1 MLHARLAR
9 DTVGGLFFAAIG
21 LAFVLG
27 SNHLPMG
34 EAARMASGYFPR
46 LLGFCLIFIGLVISI
61 RGTFS
66 EKKPHEIIYRF
77 ALKKVLLIGT
87 ALLAFAFLLFAFLLE
102 PAGLWIALSVLVFI
116 SSFASEKRGIREA
129 LILTVV
135 IDLLVAAVFVGAIG
149 LEINL
154 LPAWE

>member
-21 LAFVLG
+21 LTFVLG

-77 ALKKVLLIGT
+77 ALKKVVLIGI
-87 ALLAFAFLLFAFLLE
+87 ALLAFAFLLE

>member
-66 EKKPHEIIYRF
+66 EKKSHEVIYRF
-77 ALKKVLLIGT
+77 ALKKVILIGI
-87 ALLAFAFLLFAFLLE
+87 ALLAFAFLLE

-154 LPAWE
+154 LPPWE

>member
-46 LLGFCLIFIGLVISI
+46 LLGYCLIFIGLVISI

-66 EKKPHEIIYRF
+66 EKKSHEIIYRF
-77 ALKKVLLIGT
+77 ALKKVLLIDT
-87 ALLAFAFLLFAFLLE
+87 ALLAFAFLLE

-116 SSFASEKRGIREA
+116 SSFASEQRRIREA

-135 IDLLVAAVFVGAIG
+135 VDLLVTAVFVGAIG

>member
-46 LLGFCLIFIGLVISI
+46 LLGYCLIFIGLVISI

-66 EKKPHEIIYRF
+66 EKKSHEIIYRF

-87 ALLAFAFLLFAFLLE
+87 ALLAFAFLLE

-116 SSFASEKRGIREA
+116 SSFASEQRRIREA

-135 IDLLVAAVFVGAIG
+135 VDLLVTAVFVGAIG

>member
-66 EKKPHEIIYRF
+66 EKKSHEIIYRF

-87 ALLAFAFLLFAFLLE
+87 ALLAFAFLLE

-116 SSFASEKRGIREA
+116 SSFASEQRSIREA

-135 IDLLVAAVFVGAIG
+135 VDLLVTAVFVGAIG

>member
-46 LLGFCLIFIGLVISI
+46 LLGYCLIFIGLAISI

-66 EKKPHEIIYRF
+66 EKKSHEIIYRF

-87 ALLAFAFLLFAFLLE
+87 ALLAFAFLLE

-116 SSFASEKRGIREA
+116 SSFAYEQRSIREA

-135 IDLLVAAVFVGAIG
+135 VDLLVTAVFVGAIG

-154 LPAWE
+154 LPTWE

>member
-46 LLGFCLIFIGLVISI
+46 LLGYCLIFIGLAISI

-66 EKKPHEIIYRF
+66 EKKSHEIIYCF

-87 ALLAFAFLLFAFLLE
+87 ALLAFAFLLE

-116 SSFASEKRGIREA
+116 SSFASEQRSIREA

-135 IDLLVAAVFVGAIG
+135 VDLLVTAVFVGAIG

>member
-46 LLGFCLIFIGLVISI
+46 LLGYCLIFIGLAISI

-66 EKKPHEIIYRF
+66 EKKSHEIIYRF

-87 ALLAFAFLLFAFLLE
+87 ALLAFAFLLE
-102 PAGLWIALSVLVFI
+102 PAGLLIALSVLVFI
-116 SSFASEKRGIREA
+116 SSFASEQRSIREA

-135 IDLLVAAVFVGAIG
+135 VDLLVTAVFVGAIG

>member
-46 LLGFCLIFIGLVISI
+46 LLGYCLIFIGLVISI

-66 EKKPHEIIYRF
+66 EKKSHEIIYRF
-77 ALKKVLLIGT
+77 ALKKVLLIGI
-87 ALLAFAFLLFAFLLE
+87 ALLAFAFLLE
-102 PAGLWIALSVLVFI
+102 PTGLWIALSVLVFI

-154 LPAWE
+154 LPPWE

>member
-66 EKKPHEIIYRF
+66 EKKSHEVIYRF
-77 ALKKVLLIGT
+77 ALKKVVLIGI
-87 ALLAFAFLLFAFLLE
+87 ALLAFAFLLE

-116 SSFASEKRGIREA
+116 SSFASEQRSIREA

-135 IDLLVAAVFVGAIG
+135 VDLLVTAVFVGAIG

>member
-66 EKKPHEIIYRF
+66 EKKPHEVIYRF
-77 ALKKVLLIGT
+77 ALKKVVLIGI
-87 ALLAFAFLLFAFLLE
+87 ALLAFAFLLE

-116 SSFASEKRGIREA
+116 SSFASEQRSIREA

-135 IDLLVAAVFVGAIG
+135 VDLLVTAVFVGAIG

>member
-27 SNHLPMG
+27 SNPLPMG

-46 LLGFCLIFIGLVISI
+46 LLGYCLIFIGLVISI

-66 EKKPHEIIYRF
+66 EKKSHGIIYRF

-87 ALLAFAFLLFAFLLE
+87 ALLAFAFLLE

-116 SSFASEKRGIREA
+116 SSFASEQRSIREA

-135 IDLLVAAVFVGAIG
+135 VDLLVTAVFVGAIG

>member
-46 LLGFCLIFIGLVISI
+46 LLGYCLIFIGLVISI

-66 EKKPHEIIYRF
+66 EKKSHEIIYRF

-87 ALLAFAFLLFAFLLE
+87 ALLAFAFLLE
-102 PAGLWIALSVLVFI
+102 SAGLWIALSVLVFI

>member
-46 LLGFCLIFIGLVISI
+46 LLGYCLIFIGLVISI

-66 EKKPHEIIYRF
+66 EKKSHEIIYRF
-77 ALKKVLLIGT
+77 ALKKVLLIGI
-87 ALLAFAFLLFAFLLE
+87 ALLAFAFLLE

-135 IDLLVAAVFVGAIG
+135 FVGAIG

-154 LPAWE
+154 LPPWE

>member
-46 LLGFCLIFIGLVISI
+46 LLGYCLIFIGLAISI

-66 EKKPHEIIYRF
+66 EKKSHEIIYRF
-77 ALKKVLLIGT
+77 ALKKVLLIST
-87 ALLAFAFLLFAFLLE
+87 ALLAFAFLLE

-116 SSFASEKRGIREA
+116 SSFASEQRRIREA

-135 IDLLVAAVFVGAIG
+135 VDLLVTAVFVGAIG

>member
-46 LLGFCLIFIGLVISI
+46 LLGYCLIFIGLVISI

-66 EKKPHEIIYRF
+66 EKKSHEIIYRF
-77 ALKKVLLIGT
+77 ALKKVLLIGI
-87 ALLAFAFLLFAFLLE
+87 ALLAFAFLLE

-116 SSFASEKRGIREA
+116 SSFASEKRSIREA

-154 LPAWE
+154 LPPWE

>member
-34 EAARMASGYFPR
+34 EATRMASGYFPR
-46 LLGFCLIFIGLVISI
+46 LLGYCLIFIGLVISI

-66 EKKPHEIIYRF
+66 EKKSHEIIYRF
-77 ALKKVLLIGT
+77 ALKKVLLIGI
-87 ALLAFAFLLFAFLLE
+87 ALLAFAFLLE

-116 SSFASEKRGIREA
+116 SSFASEQRSIREA

-135 IDLLVAAVFVGAIG
+135 VDLLVTAVFVGAIG

>member
-46 LLGFCLIFIGLVISI
+46 LLGYCLIFIGLVISI

-66 EKKPHEIIYRF
+66 EKKSHEIIYRF
-77 ALKKVLLIGT
+77 ALKKVLLIGI
-87 ALLAFAFLLFAFLLE
+87 ALLAFAFLLE

-116 SSFASEKRGIREA
+116 SSFASEQRSIREA

-135 IDLLVAAVFVGAIG
+135 VDLLVTAVFVSAIG

>member
-46 LLGFCLIFIGLVISI
+46 LLGYCLIFIGLVISI

-66 EKKPHEIIYRF
+66 EKKSHEIIYRF

-87 ALLAFAFLLFAFLLE
+87 ALLAFAFLLE

>member
-87 ALLAFAFLLFAFLLE
+87 ALLAFAFLLE
-102 PAGLWIALSVLVFI
+102 PAGLWI
-116 SSFASEKRGIREA
+116 ASEKRGIREA

>member
-46 LLGFCLIFIGLVISI
+46 LLGYCLIFIGLVISI

-66 EKKPHEIIYRF
+66 EKKSHEIIYRF
-77 ALKKVLLIGT
+77 ALKKVLLIGI
-87 ALLAFAFLLFAFLLE
+87 ALLAFAFLLE

-116 SSFASEKRGIREA
+116 SSFASEQRSIREA

-135 IDLLVAAVFVGAIG
+135 VDLLVTAVFVGAIG

>member
-46 LLGFCLIFIGLVISI
+46 LLGYCLIFIGLVISI

-66 EKKPHEIIYRF
+66 EKKSHEIIYRF
-77 ALKKVLLIGT
+77 ALKKVLLIGI
-87 ALLAFAFLLFAFLLE
+87 ALLAFAFLLE

-129 LILTVV
+129 LNLTVV

-154 LPAWE
+154 LPPWE

>member
-46 LLGFCLIFIGLVISI
+46 LLGYCLIFIGLVISI

-66 EKKPHEIIYRF
+66 EKKSHEIIYRF
-77 ALKKVLLIGT
+77 TLKKVILIGI
-87 ALLAFAFLLFAFLLE
+87 ALLAFAFLLE

-116 SSFASEKRGIREA
+116 SSFASEQRSIREA

-135 IDLLVAAVFVGAIG
+135 VDLLVTAVFVGAIG

>member
-66 EKKPHEIIYRF
+66 EKKSHEVIYRF
-77 ALKKVLLIGT
+77 ALKKVVLIGI
-87 ALLAFAFLLFAFLLE
+87 ALLAFAFLLE

-154 LPAWE
+154 LPPWE

>member
-27 SNHLPMG
+27 SNPLPMG

-46 LLGFCLIFIGLVISI
+46 LLGYCLIFIGLVISI

-66 EKKPHEIIYRF
+66 EKKSHEIIYRF

-87 ALLAFAFLLFAFLLE
+87 ALLAFAFLLE

-116 SSFASEKRGIREA
+116 SSFASEQRRIREA

-135 IDLLVAAVFVGAIG
+135 VDLLVTAVFVGAIG

>member
-9 DTVGGLFFAAIG
+9 DIVGGLFFAAIG

-46 LLGFCLIFIGLVISI
+46 LLGYCLIFIGLVISI

-66 EKKPHEIIYRF
+66 KKKSHEIIYRF
-77 ALKKVLLIGT
+77 ALKKILLIGT
-87 ALLAFAFLLFAFLLE
+87 ALLAFAFLLE

-116 SSFASEKRGIREA
+116 SSFASEQRSICEA

-135 IDLLVAAVFVGAIG
+135 VDLLVTAVFVGAIG

>member
-46 LLGFCLIFIGLVISI
+46 LLGYCLIFIGLVISI

-66 EKKPHEIIYRF
+66 EKKSHEIIYRF
-77 ALKKVLLIGT
+77 ALKKILLIGT
-87 ALLAFAFLLFAFLLE
+87 ALLAFAFLLE

-116 SSFASEKRGIREA
+116 SSFASEQRRIREA

-135 IDLLVAAVFVGAIG
+135 VDLLVTAVFVGAIG

>member
-46 LLGFCLIFIGLVISI
+46 LLGYCLIFIGLVISI

-66 EKKPHEIIYRF
+66 EKKSHEIIYRF
-77 ALKKVLLIGT
+77 ALKKVLLIGI
-87 ALLAFAFLLFAFLLE
+87 ALLAFAFLLE

-154 LPAWE
+154 LPPWE

>member
-87 ALLAFAFLLFAFLLE
+87 ALLAFAFLLE

-116 SSFASEKRGIREA
+116 SSFASEQRSIREA

-135 IDLLVAAVFVGAIG
+135 VDLLVTAVFVGAIG

>member
-1 MLHARLAR
+1 
-9 DTVGGLFFAAIG
+9 
-21 LAFVLG
+21 
-27 SNHLPMG
+27 
-34 EAARMASGYFPR
+34 MASGYFPH
-46 LLGFCLIFIGLVISI
+46 LLGYCLIFIGLVISI
-61 RGTFS
+61 LGTFS
-66 EKKPHEIIYRF
+66 EKKSHEIIYRF

-87 ALLAFAFLLFAFLLE
+87 ALLAFAFLLE

-116 SSFASEKRGIREA
+116 SSFASEQRRIREA

-135 IDLLVAAVFVGAIG
+135 VDLLVTAVFVGAIG

>member
-27 SNHLPMG
+27 SNYLPMG
-34 EAARMASGYFPR
+34 EAARMSSGYFPR
-46 LLGFCLIFIGLVISI
+46 LLGYCLIFIGLMISI

-66 EKKPHEIIYRF
+66 EKKSHEIIYRF
-77 ALKKVLLIGT
+77 ALKKVLLIGI
-87 ALLAFAFLLFAFLLE
+87 ALLAFAFLLE

-116 SSFASEKRGIREA
+116 SFASEQRSIREA

-135 IDLLVAAVFVGAIG
+135 VDLLVTAVFVGAIG

>member
-46 LLGFCLIFIGLVISI
+46 LLGYCLIFIGLVISI

-66 EKKPHEIIYRF
+66 EKKSHEIIYRF

-87 ALLAFAFLLFAFLLE
+87 ALLAFAFLLE

-116 SSFASEKRGIREA
+116 SSFASEQRSIREA

-135 IDLLVAAVFVGAIG
+135 VDLLVTAVFVGAIG

-154 LPAWE
+154 LPVWE

>member
-34 EAARMASGYFPR
+34 EAARMASGYFPC
-46 LLGFCLIFIGLVISI
+46 LLGYCLIFIGLVISI

-66 EKKPHEIIYRF
+66 EKKSHEIIYRF
-77 ALKKVLLIGT
+77 ALKKVLLIGI
-87 ALLAFAFLLFAFLLE
+87 ALLAFAFLLE

-154 LPAWE
+154 LPPWE

>member
-66 EKKPHEIIYRF
+66 EKKSHEVIYRF
-77 ALKKVLLIGT
+77 ALKKVVLIGI
-87 ALLAFAFLLFAFLLE
+87 ALLAFAFLLE

-116 SSFASEKRGIREA
+116 SSFASEKRSIREA

-135 IDLLVAAVFVGAIG
+135 VDLLVTAVFVGAIG

-154 LPAWE
+154 LPALE

>member
-66 EKKPHEIIYRF
+66 EKKSHEVIYRF
-77 ALKKVLLIGT
+77 ALKKVVLIGI
-87 ALLAFAFLLFAFLLE
+87 ALLAFAFLLE

-154 LPAWE
+154 LPTWE

>member
-46 LLGFCLIFIGLVISI
+46 LLGYCLIFIGLVISI

-66 EKKPHEIIYRF
+66 EKKSHEIIYRF
-77 ALKKVLLIGT
+77 ALKKVLLIGI
-87 ALLAFAFLLFAFLLE
+87 ALLAFAFLLE

-135 IDLLVAAVFVGAIG
+135 IDLLVAAVFVGAID

-154 LPAWE
+154 LPPWE

>member
-1 MLHARLAR
+1 
-9 DTVGGLFFAAIG
+9 
-21 LAFVLG
+21 
-27 SNHLPMG
+27 
-34 EAARMASGYFPR
+34 MASGYFPR
-46 LLGFCLIFIGLVISI
+46 LLGYCLIFIGLMISI

-66 EKKPHEIIYRF
+66 EKKSHEIIYRF
-77 ALKKVLLIGT
+77 ALKKVLLIGI
-87 ALLAFAFLLFAFLLE
+87 ALLAFAFLLE

-116 SSFASEKRGIREA
+116 SSFASEQRSIREA

-135 IDLLVAAVFVGAIG
+135 VDLLVTAVFVGAIG

>member
-46 LLGFCLIFIGLVISI
+46 LLGYCLIFIGLAISI

-66 EKKPHEIIYRF
+66 EKKSHEIIYRF

-87 ALLAFAFLLFAFLLE
+87 ALLAFAFLLE

-116 SSFASEKRGIREA
+116 SSFASEQRSICEA

-135 IDLLVAAVFVGAIG
+135 VDLLVTAVFVGAIG

>member
-46 LLGFCLIFIGLVISI
+46 LLGYCLIFIGLAISI

-66 EKKPHEIIYRF
+66 EKKSHEIIYRF
-77 ALKKVLLIGT
+77 ALKKALLIGI
-87 ALLAFAFLLFAFLLE
+87 ALLAFAFLLE

-116 SSFASEKRGIREA
+116 SSFASEQRSIREA

-135 IDLLVAAVFVGAIG
+135 VDLLVTAVFVGAIG